1 MKVIEVIDFLESKR
15 LQTND
20 TQLQNRIVSLIGD
33 LNKYFGTDDEINDE
47 IVSMIDRYQTNLS
60 PLDYNSV
67 IELNE
72 MFIFMKH
79 RRQCSKFLNDNH
91 GVIDGEKAQWVT
103 TIIQGIVGLVSVVFA
118 VLIAFKIIPLKSFGA
133 LGANSDTFYYIVG
146 TVGQQV
152 VALAVA
158 IVIGVINRKRRDKMY
173 IGKDFS
179 FEELLV
185 TKYGNKKGL
194 WLLSPSVAEISKNI
208 FVFGNENKLIK
219 KYKPRAK
226 TKDGDI
232 YQTFK

>member
-79 RRQCSKFLNDNH
+79 RR
-91 GVIDGEKAQWVT
+91 
-103 TIIQGIVGLVSVVFA
+103 
-118 VLIAFKIIPLKSFGA
+118 FGA